1 MVATASE
8 LSLGRKQMAS
18 DYLSKYSPGKI
29 NLAMWEWSAY
39 VEVEGLS
46 IRPKERLLFLKSS
59 GDTAQDF
66 AWTICLNN
74 ANSLRRYCGSLQTWI
89 SSEFCN
95 CWNLHSRWVYVPWT
109 DSCLWEPG
117 VLKGLPN
124 CSRILENCMSASSH
138 LSHLGHLSPFQ
149 GD

>member
-1 MVATASE
+1 
-8 LSLGRKQMAS
+8 MAS

-66 AWTICLNN
+66 A
-74 ANSLRRYCGSLQTWI
+74 
-89 SSEFCN
+89 
-95 CWNLHSRWVYVPWT
+95 
-109 DSCLWEPG
+109 
-117 VLKGLPN
+117 
-124 CSRILENCMSASSH
+124 
-138 LSHLGHLSPFQ
+138 
-149 GD
+149 